1 MQINILLNRNAE
13 AHSVVAASTVRQIP
27 RNSLVKTE
35 RRDIS
40 HGLYGGTGDMERGLD
55 GPWMY
60 DLLCTPGPILRH
72 KNFVDL
78 SDYEFRWNTSTAINL
93 TQTRSFCKYQYPP
106 FQIISGLG
114 IQNADSV
121 WRYTVSFIQKWQLY

>member
-1 MQINILLNRNAE
+1 MFFELI
-13 AHSVVAASTVRQIP
+13 SMW
-27 RNSLVKTE
+27 
-35 RRDIS
+35 RDIS
-40 HGLYGGTGDMERGLD
+40 HGLYGGAGDMERGLD

-78 SDYEFRWNTSTAINL
+78 SDYEFRWNTSTATNL

-121 WRYTVSFIQKWQLY
+121 WRYTISFIQKWQLY